1 MRAMVG
7 VLVLAMLL
15 ATTPA
20 RAQDVSGAP
29 AASAPGE
36 AAGGAPGGSRGKG
49 HRGSGQNTAAQKPKV
64 DDKAY
69 RSALDRMSDQKYDP
83 WRDLR

>member
-29 AASAPGE
+29 AASAPGG
-36 AAGGAPGGSRGKG
+36 AAGGSRGKG
-49 HRGSGQNTAAQKPKV
+49 HRGSGQNTVAQKPKV
-64 DDKAY
+64 DDKEY